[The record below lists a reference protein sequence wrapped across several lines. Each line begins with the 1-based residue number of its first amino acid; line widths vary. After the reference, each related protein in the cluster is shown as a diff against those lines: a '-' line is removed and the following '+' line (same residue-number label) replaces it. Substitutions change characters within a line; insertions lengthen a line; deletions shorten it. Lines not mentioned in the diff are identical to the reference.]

1 MTLRTPRI
9 HDLAVVNARVLDV
22 FTGRLMEKT
31 VLVDEGRIF
40 GFREK
45 TADVE
50 AKTVYDARGGV
61 LLPGLIDSHVH
72 IESSMLT
79 PAGFAALVLP
89 FGTTT
94 VIADPHEMA
103 NVAGIKA
110 VTGLVDAC
118 RTLPLSVKVMVPSCV
133 PALPFED
140 SGAVIDAEQTEA
152 LMTRP
157 EIFGLGEMMNVPGL
171 IGDDAEPNRKA
182 SSARRMGKPID
193 GHAPLLT
200 GAGLEAYAR
209 KGVKTDHECTTPE
222 ELLERVS
229 LGMYVSIREGSLARN
244 LLPLV
249 KGLTS
254 DVLRRCTFC
263 TDGRHAADTLERGHV
278 NGMLAMAV
286 KAGLRAVDAVRMA
299 TLNAAECYALHDR
312 GAIVPGRRADMLLV
326 EDMVDFKPLAVW
338 TEGRLVAENDELV
351 IEPPAQLEGFLADTV
366 RIAPVTIDTFSF
378 KAPSG
383 FARMI
388 GLLPHSLITEEKIV
402 PVSTEP
408 DGTVLLKRNP
418 GFVKLAVV
426 ERHKASGRTGVC
438 LLDPWYGLRNGAIAT
453 SVSHDSHNI
462 VVSGDDEADMA
473 EAVKCV
479 ERMQGGI
486 AMVHQGKV
494 LAKLPL
500 PVAGLMSDRSPTET
514 AAALKRLMTLAHEH
528 FGITK
533 ESDAFMTLS
542 FLALPVIPHLK
553 LTTKGLFDVTKFV
566 FVENDAGQQAQ

>member
-31 VLVDEGRIF
+31 VLVDEGMIF
-40 GFREK
+40 GFCEK
-45 TADVE
+45 AADVE

-61 LLPGLIDSHVH
+61 LLPGLIDAHVH

-103 NVAGIKA
+103 NVAGVKA
-110 VTGLVDAC
+110 VTGLVEAC
-118 RTLPLSVKVMVPSCV
+118 RTLPLSVKIMVPSCV

-140 SGAVIDAEQTEA
+140 SGAVIDADQTEA
-152 LMTRP
+152 LMKSP

-182 SSARRMGKPID
+182 AAARRLGKPID
-193 GHAPLLT
+193 GHSPLLT
-200 GAGLEAYAR
+200 GKGLEAYVR
-209 KGVKTDHECTTPE
+209 KGVRTDHECTTPE

-244 LLPLV
+244 LLTLV
-249 KGLTS
+249 KGFAS

-263 TDGRHAADTLERGHV
+263 TDDRHAADTLERGHV

-286 KAGLRAVDAVRMA
+286 KAGLKAVDAVRMA

-312 GAIVPGRRADMLLV
+312 GAIVPGRRADFLLV

-338 TEGRLVAENDELV
+338 TEGQLVAELAALV
-351 IEPPAQLEGFLADTV
+351 IEPPAQLESFLANTV
-366 RIAPVTIDTFSF
+366 RIAPVTADTFNF

-402 PVSTEP
+402 PVATEP

-453 SVSHDSHNI
+453 SISHDSHNI
-462 VVSGDDEADMA
+462 VVAGDDEADMV

-486 AMVHQGKV
+486 AMVNKGKV
-494 LAKLPL
+494 LSKLPL
-500 PVAGLMSDRSPTET
+500 PVAGLMSDRSPSDT

-553 LTTKGLFDVTKFV
+553 LTTKGLFDVTKFA
-566 FVENDAGQQAQ
+566 FVENDAGAPAP